1 MTKIAIDDPA
11 TFEALRQNFTT
22 NFFSHGPN
30 MSMVDMSVMLCEARD
45 EINRLRMLA
54 GEINQPSA
62 EMKLAMRV
70 AVYDC
75 VTRFDGDTVG
85 DHLRNDPIIEGMGGT
100 VAGETAII
108 FGMCDDVVAA
118 VLAQLWGKK

>member
-1 MTKIAIDDPA
+1 MTKISIDDPT

-22 NFFSHGPN
+22 NFFNHGPN
-30 MSMVDMSVMLCEARD
+30 MSILDMSVMLCEARD

-54 GEINQPSA
+54 GGINQPSA
-62 EMKLAMRV
+62 EIKLAMRA
-70 AVYDC
+70 AVYGC

-85 DHLRNDPIIEGMGGT
+85 DHLRNNPIIEGMGRT
-100 VAGETAII
+100 VDGETALI

-118 VLAQLWGKK
+118 VLAQLWGTK